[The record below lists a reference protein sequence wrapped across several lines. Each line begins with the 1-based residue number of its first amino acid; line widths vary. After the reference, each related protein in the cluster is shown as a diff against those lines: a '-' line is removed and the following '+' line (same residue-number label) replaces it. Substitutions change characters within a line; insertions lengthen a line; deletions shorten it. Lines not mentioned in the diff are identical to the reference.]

1 MSQWIRFRFEQ
12 GETMLFSAD
21 QVHVVF
27 KPDDLRIEV
36 HGPVA
41 SPQKREGLSQPICVF
56 ACETPDQVSAAEEL
70 IFDTLADGESVTVSL
85 DVLDDHAEYLN
96 HVHGIRTILQLLHE
110 GRIRIPVDEDFNE
123 RELFDPDKPRQESEI
138 GQFEEMLNTY
148 LDVPG
153 DTLRRAF
160 AKEGSDLPFELL
172 RDHEE
177 CADHGFHEY
186 WVVATRPDRH
196 YAFRHDY
203 ESLVKAVV
211 EKEGLDLQK
220 GPPA

>member
-36 HGPVA
+36 YPPVA
-41 SPQKREGLSQPICVF
+41 PAQKREGLAQPICVF

-70 IFDTLADGESVTVSL
+70 IFDTLADGQSVTVSL

-96 HVHGIRTILQLLHE
+96 HVNGIRTILQLLHE

-123 RELFDPDKPRQESEI
+123 RELFDPDKPKHESEI

-160 AKEGSDLPFELL
+160 ANEGGDSPFQLL